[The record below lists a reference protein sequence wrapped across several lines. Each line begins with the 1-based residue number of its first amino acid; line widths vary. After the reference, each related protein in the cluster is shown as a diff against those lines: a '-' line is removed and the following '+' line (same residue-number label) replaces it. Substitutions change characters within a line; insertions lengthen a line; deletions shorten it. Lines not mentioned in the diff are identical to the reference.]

1 MSLEESKLQRN
12 TFIIYLYFF
21 IVSKSKIAY
30 FIDLMLQEHLNLT
43 NLYLTSDLSDLKLES
58 QEIAKIESETLSL
71 IYDYCHNLTDLTIW

>member
-1 MSLEESKLQRN
+1 
-12 TFIIYLYFF
+12 
-21 IVSKSKIAY
+21 
-30 FIDLMLQEHLNLT
+30 MLQEHLNLT